1 MKIEVIEFN
10 EETGE
15 IELDLDDEGQQYLIQ
30 LGFEML
36 MDMSRNEVDRN
47 EKNR

>member
-1 MKIEVIEFN
+1 MKIEIVSMN

-15 IELDLDDEGQQYLIQ
+15 VELDLDDEGQQYLIQ

-36 MDMSRNEVDRN
+36 MYMSRNEGGS
-47 EKNR
+47 